1 MSANLGEILSD
12 VGVLLGDPP
21 AEWLSLDERF
31 AALLMMR
38 AKLTESYQL
47 SDNNQVLSC
56 YEMNN
61 PQFGT
66 RSQSLPELK
75 KGIPAFV
82 YRESNAG
89 SDSWQPIRIVNL
101 QNLEQYRNENRLA
114 CAFFG
119 NESGE
124 QQVIFTYEPMERHKI
139 WFDAAGSGDA
149 TLADSCV
156 FPERFNYLLA
166 LKTAGFLIPQ
176 MKSNCAR
183 LAQSGNL
190 EISDL
195 QLSAWISL
203 ESTLLKESSEWSQL
217 FDTNKNR
224 SRTAQSSGNRKRRF
238 QRFN

>member
-56 YEMNN
+56 YDMN
-61 PQFGT
+61 PQFGNRT
-66 RSQSLPELK
+66 QSLPELK

-82 YRESNAG
+82 YRETG
-89 SDSWQPIRIVNL
+89 SDSWQPVRIVNL
-101 QNLEQYRNENRLA
+101 QNLEQYRNENRSA

-124 QQVIFTYEPMERHKI
+124 QQVIFTYEPMQRHKI
-139 WFDAAGSGDA
+139 WFDAAGSGEA
-149 TLADSCV
+149 TLEDSCV

-183 LAQSGNL
+183 LAASGNL
-190 EISDL
+190 EISEL
-195 QLSAWISL
+195 QLSAWTSL
-203 ESTLLKESSEWSQL
+203 EATLLKEGADWSHL

-238 QRFN
+238 QRFH